1 MDQYLE
7 MAYARVSNKAQS
19 LMRQEQSIKE
29 AVPNLS
35 LKYFF
40 EDKYTGKTLERQQY
54 QLMKEKI
61 EELLEANPTTRIRV
75 TIHELDRLG
84 RNYADIQ
91 NEVFWFRS
99 KGVKLRFLDIPEDL
113 CNETMGLAGDM
124 LVDIV
129 IILKSYWAEQELKV
143 KEKRAEEGRRAAH
156 ERGVIFGRKA
166 IVIDEKKFKDIA
178 SKAYRREISHSDAM
192 KCLGYTP
199 YLYWKHFNRLFPQYE
214 GRHFVGG
221 NNNEQAS

>member
-1 MDQYLE
+1 MHEQYLE
-7 MAYARVSNKAQS
+7 MAYARVSTKAQE
-19 LMRQEQSIKE
+19 LDRQEQSIKE

-35 LKYFF
+35 LRYFF
-40 EDKYTGKTLERQQY
+40 EDKKTGKNFDREQY
-54 QLMKEKI
+54 SLMKEKI
-61 EELLEANPTTRIRV
+61 NELLEVNPDLKIRI

-84 RNYADIQ
+84 RNYAEIQ
-91 NEVFWFRS
+91 KEIFWFRS
-99 KGVKLRFLDIPEDL
+99 KGVKLRFLDIPEQLCSDALGVTGDL
-113 CNETMGLAGDM
+113 V
-124 LVDIV
+124 VDILIMV
-129 IILKSYWAEQELKV
+129 NSWRAEQELKV
-143 KEKRAEEGRRAAH
+143 KEKRTEEGRKAAH
-156 ERGVIFGRKA
+156 DRGVIFGRKA

-221 NNNEQAS
+221 TNNE